1 MPGFASLRCT
11 ILPSIRRQIGLVLL
25 SSVANISTA
34 STSSSA
40 MQSINA
46 CECTRASSVST
57 SLLALLYDVF
67 IFFTMA
73 FDISAVPWPIIIA
86 CVNSLCIVLAN
97 FLRLSHMRSEKSLP
111 SGAHGE

>member
-46 CECTRASSVST
+46 CECTLASSVST

-67 IFFTMA
+67 IRLAMA
-73 FDISAVPWPIIIA
+73 SDMVAVPSPA
-86 CVNSLCIVLAN
+86 MSA
-97 FLRLSHMRSEKSLP
+97 
-111 SGAHGE
+111 